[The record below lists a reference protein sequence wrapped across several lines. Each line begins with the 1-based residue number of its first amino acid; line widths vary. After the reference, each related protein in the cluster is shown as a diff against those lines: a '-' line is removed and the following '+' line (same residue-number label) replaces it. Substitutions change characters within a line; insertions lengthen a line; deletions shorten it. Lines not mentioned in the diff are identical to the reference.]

1 MFCSGYAALVWAMSS
16 NPFFS
21 KVVRIQPEHGHILAE
36 GGPYRFVRHPGY
48 VGMLISMFE
57 AVYLLDSPWCLVCFV
72 LYMAVLIARTALEDR
87 DLCAGLPGYLAYTR
101 RTRYRL
107 LPGVW

>member
-1 MFCSGYAALVWAMSS
+1 
-16 NPFFS
+16 
-21 KVVRIQPEHGHILAE
+21 
-36 GGPYRFVRHPGY
+36 
-48 VGMLISMFE
+48 
-57 AVYLLDSPWCLVCFV
+57 
-72 LYMAVLIARTALEDR
+72 MAVLIARTALEDR